1 MYYYPQPKPLLEHF
15 NRAIKLRL
23 EIAKQNNGLMR
34 IVSKQEKIVGKL
46 DANSSYTYME
56 PACLNPSC
64 KEHRKNISAY

>member
-34 IVSKQEKIVGKL
+34 IVSQQEKIVGKL
-46 DANSSYTYME
+46 DANSSYME